1 LTTGIEQL
9 KAREATAS
17 KADTESWNGI
27 ENNYNGAFVHVPT
40 YLHFV
45 SGAYSLD
52 KELKAKILQNI
63 DISHL
68 IDPDVLS
75 DWVPEAKEILVTALQ
90 RTLRYLLQR
99 DESNG

>member
-1 LTTGIEQL
+1 MNSL
-9 KAREATAS
+9 KPEKQPHQKQTQNHG
-17 KADTESWNGI
+17 TESI